1 MQTFFNKYVIK
12 LLFVIFLL
20 LFYNDFMRKIKYFIP
35 AIMWMIFIFIMS
47 HTNGNDSSN
56 QSNFIAQI
64 ILRFINIDLNTLTF
78 VIRKIAHMC
87 EYAILFLLIYYGLH
101 KTFKYQYYLLI
112 SLILTFLYACSDEFH
127 QTFIPGRSGQFKD
140 VLIDT
145 IGMII
150 MFSIIYL
157 WQKEKNSNH

>member
-127 QTFIPGRSGQFKD
+127 QTFIPDRSGQFKD

>member
-1 MQTFFNKYVIK
+1 MK
-12 LLFVIFLL
+12 
-20 LFYNDFMRKIKYFIP
+20 KIKYFIP

-87 EYAILFLLIYYGLH
+87 EYALLFLLIYYGLH

-127 QTFIPGRSGQFKD
+127 QTFISGRSGQFKD

>member
-1 MQTFFNKYVIK
+1 MK
-12 LLFVIFLL
+12 
-20 LFYNDFMRKIKYFIP
+20 KIKYFIP